1 MLSLHGGT
9 SLWSCHRHTSFGW
22 EGGLSLLTLW
32 FQTNKGCGGAGSCA
46 LHFMVSDGPG
56 SCVWILMNQGSFG
69 GFVRGVVRGSF
80 GFISS
85 TCFQLCSWLFLFC
98 SSSCSSLLS
107 LSLSLSSLFFF
118 LCLGPFLF
126 FYLSPPAFSLSLL
139 LFVHVF
145 FFSLN
150 PSYSF
155 YFLFFSNQ
163 SILPDLLLQNDRF
176 AIQSSAG

>member
-107 LSLSLSSLFFF
+107 LSLFFVLLSLSW
-118 LCLGPFLF
+118 
-126 FYLSPPAFSLSLL
+126 AFSLLLSLSPCFLTVTSSFCSCFFLFAQSVLL
-139 LFVHVF
+139 L
-145 FFSLN
+145 LL
-150 PSYSF
+150 SF
-155 YFLFFSNQ
+155 LLK
-163 SILPDLLLQNDRF
+163 SIHSARFTIAEWLLCNTK
-176 AIQSSAG
+176 